1 MIRLI
6 LNGVECTNSPNGLQD
21 LIESYGWNDDFMLFI
36 REMSGTI
43 ECFGDDFDYLY
54 GLLKNDPCTVLPIEL
69 QEYSNGQY
77 NQIYTGQLFMTDIEF
92 DADNRIA
99 RFELTDDN
107 FAGLI
112 NNNSDINI
120 PFALARTKYGQVNA
134 ALVLNTI
141 SFNNFAN
148 TQVYSNSAATL
159 YSCLDYAAYFCSN
172 GMVRFY
178 SDYLQNNSDLNY
190 YYLLSGKS
198 IRLNEVGSQINTITT
213 RDLYRDIT
221 RIFGLI
227 GIVEKQTDGTYRMRY
242 EDFTY
247 WRNLGQG
254 GIVEKFKDV
263 KVRTNKDQF
272 FQAVRLGSAQSLEQ
286 QPVIGWMQLDDFA
299 TVSDCN
305 SKDVLD
311 YQSQKIVYDGYVI
324 DDILS
329 NGTDQYDMNV
339 FLAHNF
345 VDGQAYPSTTSIGG
359 VAQPILNGSITNL
372 QRANRLRSKY
382 CLDLPLY
389 RGNCEESYET
399 VNGVGG
405 NRAVFPTIDPTSPFR
420 PNGSLI
426 KVVGDTSIP
435 PSSGNCQM
443 LNYVNNFVDINFYL
457 PNQYYPSP
465 DGTNPTAYSF
475 EYDITIEA
483 RFTNLIFG
491 WALSYL
497 TPPAPTYIPIINNQ
511 DTSIF
516 TNVNPIGNLTGYCQ
530 YVSKSGVTVGDQFNV
545 KGRIDFIYST
555 LPFTADLNYQFMGI
569 SFYSTINENVNIVPG
584 GSIKI
589 YPTINALN
597 LIDQCQPYNYEL
609 QANGHISPNDMAY
622 YRANPLNLY
631 TIGHSLNN
639 YTGQVQSLKRN
650 VLSGQTDITLNTIN
664 V

>member
-69 QEYSNGQY
+69 QEFGNGQY

-134 ALVLNTI
+134 ALI
-141 SFNNFAN
+141 STSISVCNFAN
-148 TQVYSNSAATL
+148 TTCTTIATPTL

-172 GMVRFY
+172 GLVRFY
-178 SDYLQNNSDLNY
+178 SDYLQNNTEINY
-190 YYLLSGKS
+190 YHL
-198 IRLNEVGSQINTITT
+198 IQGSALRTGTNPFVTNLTT

-227 GIVEKQTDGTYRMRY
+227 GVVEKQTDGTYRMRY

-247 WRNLGQG
+247 WRNLGQY

-311 YQSQKIVYDGYVI
+311 YQSQKIVYDAYVI
-324 DDILS
+324 DDILT
-329 NGTDQYDMNV
+329 NGTDQYDMNA
-339 FLAHNF
+339 FLVHDVSNNYKSVSGIVSF
-345 VDGQAYPSTTSIGG
+345 TVTNG
-359 VAQPILNGSITNL
+359 VMNGTITNL
-372 QRANRLRSKY
+372 QQAIRLSHQY
-382 CLDLPLY
+382 CISQPLY
-389 RGNCEESYET
+389 RSGCEVTIVPNPFYPGIRRINSSIGYDINSAAWIVEGASSIAET
-399 VNGVGG
+399 GQCDMFDSGTLG
-405 NRAVFPTIDPTSPFR
+405 FGPTIR
-420 PNGSLI
+420 LPNSVDMGF
-426 KVVGDTSIP
+426 
-435 PSSGNCQM
+435 GNP
-443 LNYVNNFVDINFYL
+443 LYNDGIYTIIYDINLELLTTDLSLTFIITG
-457 PNQYYPSP
+457 QSGVIGVVQE
-465 DGTNPTAYSF
+465 DTA
-475 EYDITIEA
+475 
-483 RFTNLIFG
+483 NG
-491 WALSYL
+491 WASTFPY
-497 TPPAPTYIPIINNQ
+497 TDFPGYYGRV
-511 DTSIF
+511 DK
-516 TNVNPIGNLTGYCQ
+516 IGAGI
-530 YVSKSGVTVGDQFNV
+530 GTVVRLQ
-545 KGRIDFIYST
+545 GRVDFIYSG
-555 LPFTADLNYQFMGI
+555 NYYGASSIGAILGI
-569 SFYSTINENVNIVPG
+569 SLAPLSNTDAILLDDS
-584 GSIKI
+584 SITVL
-589 YPTINALN
+589 PTINALN

-609 QANGHISPNDMAY
+609 QANGHISPNNMVY
-622 YRANPLNLY
+622 YRANPLNLF